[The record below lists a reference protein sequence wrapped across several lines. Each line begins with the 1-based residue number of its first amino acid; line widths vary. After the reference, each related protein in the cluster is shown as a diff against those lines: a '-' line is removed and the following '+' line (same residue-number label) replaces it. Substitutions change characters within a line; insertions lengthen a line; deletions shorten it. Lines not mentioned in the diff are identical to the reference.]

1 MGRIEDILG
10 DTVSRIR
17 SVCDP
22 QKIIL
27 FGSYASGISTKDSD
41 VDLMIVLSTD
51 EQPHRRSLPILR
63 ALRGLPY
70 PKDIVVKTPAEFE
83 RYRDVIGTIIY
94 PAAHFGAVLY
104 ERP

>member
-10 DTVSRIR
+10 DAVARIR

-27 FGSYASGISTKDSD
+27 FGSQSAGVPTGDSD
-41 VDLMIVLSTD
+41 IDLMVILPTD
-51 EQPHRRSLPILR
+51 ELPHRRSLPIR
-63 ALRGLPY
+63 KALRGISL
-70 PKDIVVKTPAEFE
+70 PKDIIVKT
-83 RYRDVIGTIIY
+83 
-94 PAAHFGAVLY
+94 PAAHFGTILY